1 MVLYAKGW
9 FNTTEMI
16 NKTSFKTK
24 EDQDV
29 TVSFSVEEIEEIVP
43 DADMRY
49 SLVILKNGDK
59 HFVCG
64 TEMEIRA
71 EFTVQRKSGT
81 DENRNL

>member
-1 MVLYAKGW
+1 MVLYAEGS
-9 FNTTEMI
+9 FITIDME
-16 NKTSFKTK
+16 NKRRFKTK

-29 TVSFSVEEIEEIVP
+29 TVSFSMEEIEEIVP

-64 TEMEIRA
+64 TEMEIREELTA
-71 EFTVQRKSGT
+71 
-81 DENRNL
+81 

>member
-1 MVLYAKGW
+1 
-9 FNTTEMI
+9 MI